1 MMTSSG
7 DNLRRLV
14 KHVRHDSG
22 APAVPPKPGCSPE
35 DPDKPSLP
43 YVLGFTTQIEPH
55 EAPPP
60 FGDDKLY
67 GPRPRGEVSDVDLK
81 TLTQSALVVS
91 HPPIETSPA
100 ASPDGSA
107 PEVNRR
113 EAAQLTITSAM
124 RIGYDGGAQV
134 VACKVAQSGR
144 QPFHAVAKIFDALYY
159 RFPKS
164 RAPTAPPPDVAA
176 RADIDYA
183 AEAAAYG
190 HLARVGEAGASA
202 PKYYGSWTL
211 KLPISSRG
219 VFQLRPVRL
228 ILVERLDGMNLNGL
242 RMQNSLALRNGPDA
256 FHLPAD
262 YRLEVL
268 ARALDGYVRML
279 HCGIDHGKL
288 AGRNVVLV
296 TENNRRW
303 SAAINPG
310 IPRVALVDYKG
321 ATVYGR
327 TNMGKHPHE
336 DLARPI
342 SPLEWFWT
350 LPLAADFEGWVPREW
365 QSSQKLQQEWLMR
378 RFGGEGQR
386 ALYEPVGEELK
397 FSSY

>member
-1 MMTSSG
+1 MMNSSG

-14 KHVRHDSG
+14 KHVRPDHG

-35 DPDKPSLP
+35 DPDKPNLP
-43 YVLGFTTQIEPH
+43 YILGFTTQIEPH

-67 GPRPRGEVSDVDLK
+67 GSRPRREVSDVDLK
-81 TLTQSALVVS
+81 TLKQSALVVS
-91 HPPIETSPA
+91 HPPVETSRSA
-100 ASPDGSA
+100 TPDGSA
-107 PEVNRR
+107 PEANHR
-113 EAAQLTITSAM
+113 ETAQLTITSAM

-134 VACKVAQSGR
+134 AACKIAQAGR

-159 RFPKS
+159 RFSNS
-164 RAPTAPPPDVAA
+164 RAPTPPDVAA
-176 RADIDYA
+176 QADIDYV
-183 AEAAAYG
+183 AEAAAYR
-190 HLARVGEAGASA
+190 HLARVGETGASA

-211 KLPISSRG
+211 KLPIASRG
-219 VFQLRPVRL
+219 VSQLRPVRL
-228 ILVERLDGMNLNGL
+228 LLIERLEGMNLNGL
-242 RMQNSLALRNGPDA
+242 RMQNSLLVRNGPDA
-256 FHLPAD
+256 FHLPAE

-268 ARALDGYVRML
+268 ARALDSYVRML

-296 TENNRRW
+296 TENTRRW
-303 SAAINPG
+303 STAIHPG

-321 ATVYGR
+321 AIVYGR

-336 DLARPI
+336 DLARPV

-365 QSSQKLQQEWLMR
+365 ASSQKLQQQWLMR
-378 RFGGEGQR
+378 RFGSEGQR
-386 ALYEPVGEELK
+386 ASYEPVGEELK
-397 FSSY
+397 YSSY